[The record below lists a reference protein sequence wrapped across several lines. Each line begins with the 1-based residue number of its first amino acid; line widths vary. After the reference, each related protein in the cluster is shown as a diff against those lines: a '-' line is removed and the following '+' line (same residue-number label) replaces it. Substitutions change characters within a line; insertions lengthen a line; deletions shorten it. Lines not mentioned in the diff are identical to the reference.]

1 MEKPSEKKRQPKPF
15 TQSWILLITRGLTA
29 YKPHLNSCFCSED
42 FPNTKLNLS
51 SSNVQLFITIISTL
65 ESKQSKDVGA
75 RIFRDGALPGLP
87 NRSPS
92 VNGSILHLSCPIR
105 QPLGTYGHGPLHCDW
120 YNKKQNFYFT
130 QL

>member
-1 MEKPSEKKRQPKPF
+1 MENPSEKKRQPKHF
-15 TQSWILLITRGLTA
+15 TQSWILLVTEGLTA
-29 YKPHLNSCFCSED
+29 YKAPLNSCFCSED

-51 SSNVQLFITIISTL
+51 SSNFQLFITIISTL

-75 RIFRDGALPGLP
+75 RTFRDGALPGLP
-87 NRSPS
+87 NRTPC
-92 VNGSILHLSCPIR
+92 VDGSILHLCCPIW
-105 QPLGTYGHGPLHCDW
+105 QPPGTYGHAPLQCDW